1 MRLLSRTEFAD
12 IHLFEEGDKRVLKRY
27 RIRVGDEAHFLRLL
41 GGIYTPKL
49 YGSDGETVTM
59 EFIDGADLGAYLR
72 SIGPGNVEKR
82 LETVRSIAYIYS
94 FFHDNGVLHMDPK
107 PDNILVK
114 KDGTLKVVDFQ
125 LSTTVEN
132 PVVHLSREG
141 IPYYWYNSRP
151 PESFS
156 REFKPSIR
164 SEIYSLGHLFF
175 FVRTGHFLFED
186 FAGFTEAE
194 VTREKLREFHEHID
208 RFKPADDPLSLL
220 IGAMIQRRE
229 KERPESMKKVL
240 QALTG
245 IASGARRQRGTG

>member
-1 MRLLSRTEFAD
+1 MKLLSRTEFAD
-12 IHLFEEGDKRVLKRY
+12 LYLFEEGDKCVVKRY
-27 RIRVGDEAHFLRLL
+27 RLRVGDEAHFLKLL

-49 YGSDGETVTM
+49 YGSDGESVTM
-59 EFIDGADLGAYLR
+59 EFVEGVELGAFLQ
-72 SIGPGNVEKR
+72 SIGPESFGRR
-82 LETVRSIAYIYS
+82 LETMRSLAYIYS

-114 KDGTLKVVDFQ
+114 KDGTLKILDFQ
-125 LSTTVEN
+125 LSTSVEN

-141 IPYYWYNSRP
+141 IPYYWYNARP

-175 FVRTGHFLFED
+175 FVINGHFLFED
-186 FAGFTEAE
+186 FPGFTEAE
-194 VTREKLREFHEHID
+194 ATREKLREFHEHID
-208 RFKPADDPLSLL
+208 RFKSADDPLSLL
-220 IGAMIQRRE
+220 IGAMIRRCE
-229 KERPESMKKVL
+229 KERPESMKKIL

-245 IASGARRQRGTG
+245 IASGGAR